1 LQARGSP
8 AGRTARDSA
17 RRHQP
22 PTGTLA
28 RDVPTIPRLSTVSTL
43 MPRVPTE
50 ATPQPKSK
58 KNGRVRGTPADSDIA
73 PGIGTGNELGIGTG
87 TELGSDTGELGSDVP
102 PNGMCGSTDGDL
114 HG

>member
-1 LQARGSP
+1 
-8 AGRTARDSA
+8 
-17 RRHQP
+17 
-22 PTGTLA
+22 
-28 RDVPTIPRLSTVSTL
+28 

-73 PGIGTGNELGIGTG
+73 PGIGMGNELGIGTG

-102 PNGMCGSTDGDL
+102 PKGATDVGVNLDAEMVPCRSRKSNPSPRMDTS
-114 HG
+114 